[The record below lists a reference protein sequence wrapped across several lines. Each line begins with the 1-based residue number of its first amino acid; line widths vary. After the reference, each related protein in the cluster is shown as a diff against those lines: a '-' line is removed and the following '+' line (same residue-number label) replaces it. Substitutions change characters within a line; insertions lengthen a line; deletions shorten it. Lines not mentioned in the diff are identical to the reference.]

1 MLTLD
6 QKKALHKKRQ
16 NCSYKR
22 GTNNSAL
29 PSNLKPKIKPCAK
42 MRLSKRSIHAI
53 ATAVVEHCSGNDSTG
68 STSSDEELD
77 MKETLCKKTKVS
89 SNRNN
94 SALQHKQNMVA
105 SIHHHWPCH
114 PTCGMAW
121 FLNTSI

>member
-6 QKKALHKKRQ
+6 QKKALHKKHQ
-16 NCSYKR
+16 NCGNKR
-22 GTNNSAL
+22 GTNNRAL
-29 PSNLKPKIKPCAK
+29 PSNLKPKTKACAK
-42 MRLSKRSIHAI
+42 MRLSMRSIHAN
-53 ATAVVEHCSGNDSTG
+53 ATAVVEHCSANNSTG
-68 STSSDEELD
+68 RSSSKEELD
-77 MKETLCKKTKVS
+77 MKEALCKKTKDS